1 VKAVHTKDLL
11 RGGVDG
17 GRYRICGWVDR
28 VRDLGRVKFVIIRDR
43 EGSLQIVGKAGES
56 PEAVLET
63 IAGLDREDVV
73 CTIGILRRNP
83 QAPGG
88 AEITAESIE
97 VVSKVVEPAPIEV
110 GSSLQSDLSTR
121 LRWRWL
127 DVRNPRVMGVF
138 ILEAEVANAFR
149 EYFRSSG
156 FIEIFTPKIVGGATE
171 GGAEVFPIVYF
182 DRQAFLAQSPQFY
195 KQMGVIA
202 GFEKVFEIGPVY
214 RAEKH
219 HTVRHLTEYHS
230 IDYEVGFVDGL
241 EDVLKVA
248 EGAFKYVIDYV
259 LKNEA
264 TREIIESYGASD
276 ILVPKEFPR
285 ITMRE
290 AYRLL
295 EEMGKR
301 IPYGEDLD
309 SEAEK
314 MLWTYARREYS
325 SDFVFIT
332 EYPWRVRPF
341 YAMRK
346 PGEPEWTLSF
356 DLLFRGLEVA
366 TGGQREHRYHVLV
379 EQARE
384 KGLNPENFWFYLE
397 FFKYGAPPHG
407 GAGIGLERVVM
418 QILKLANI
426 REARLLPRDP
436 ERLFP

>member
-1 VKAVHTKDLL
+1 MKTVYTKDLL
-11 RGGVDG
+11 RIGIDG
-17 GRYRICGWVDR
+17 NRYRICGWIDR
-28 VRDLGRVKFVIIRDR
+28 IRDLGRVKFAILRDR
-43 EGSLQIVGKAGES
+43 EGSIQIVGKAGEVS
-56 PEAVLET
+56 QEVLEA
-63 IAGLDREDVV
+63 IASLDREDVV
-73 CTIGILRRNP
+73 CVTGTLRRNP

-88 AEITAESIE
+88 AEIAAEKIE
-97 VVSKVVEPAPIEV
+97 VISKVVEPAPIEI

-127 DVRNPRVMGVF
+127 DVRNPRVMGIF

-149 EYFRSSG
+149 EYFRSNG

-171 GGAEVFPIVYF
+171 GGAEVFPVVYF

-230 IDYEVGFVDGL
+230 IDYEVGFIEGL

-248 EGAFKYVIDYV
+248 EGAFKYVIESV
-259 LKNEA
+259 LRNSR

-290 AYRLL
+290 AYRVL
-295 EEMGKR
+295 EGMGKR
-301 IPYGEDLD
+301 ISYGEDLD

-314 MLWTYARREYS
+314 LLWTYARKEYS
-325 SDFVFIT
+325 SDFIFVT
-332 EYPWRVRPF
+332 EYPWKVRPF

-366 TGGQREHRYHVLV
+366 TGGQREHRYHILV

-418 QILKLANI
+418 QILKLPNI

>member
-1 VKAVHTKDLL
+1 MKSIYTRDLL
-11 RGGVDG
+11 QRGADG
-17 GRYRICGWVDR
+17 ERYRICGWVDR
-28 VRDLGRVKFVIIRDR
+28 IRDLGRLKFILLRDR
-43 EGSLQIVGKAGES
+43 EGSIQVIAKYGEN
-56 PEAVLET
+56 PAEVLET
-63 IAGLDREDVV
+63 VSHLDREDVICV
-73 CTIGILRRNP
+73 RGILKRNP

-88 AEITAESIE
+88 AEISAESIE
-97 VVSKVVEPAPIEV
+97 ILSKVVEPAPIEV
-110 GSSLQSDLSTR
+110 GSSTESDLSTR

-127 DVRNPRVMGVF
+127 DTRNPRIMGIF
-138 ILEAEVANAFR
+138 ILESEVANAFR
-149 EYFRSSG
+149 EFFRSRG
-156 FIEIFTPKIVGGATE
+156 FVEIFTPKIVGGATE
-171 GGAEVFPIVYF
+171 GGAEVFPVVYF
-182 DRQAFLAQSPQFY
+182 DRNAYLAQSPQFY

-230 IDYEVGFVDGL
+230 VDYEVGFIDGL
-241 EDVLKVA
+241 DDVIGVA
-248 EGAFKYVIDYV
+248 EDAFKYVVGRI
-259 LKNEA
+259 LENSRTK
-264 TREIIESYGASD
+264 EIIDRYNASD
-276 ILVPKEFPR
+276 MLIPKKFPR

-290 AYRLL
+290 AYRVLDT
-295 EEMGKR
+295 MGKR

-314 MLWTYARREYS
+314 LLWTYARKEHS
-325 SDFVFIT
+325 SDFIFVT
-332 EYPWRVRPF
+332 EYPWKVRPF

-356 DLLFRGLEVA
+356 DLIFRGLEVA
-366 TGGQREHRYHVLV
+366 TGGQREHRYNILV

-384 KGLNPENFWFYLE
+384 KGLNPDNFWFYLE

-418 QILKLANI
+418 QILKLQNI

>member
-1 VKAVHTKDLL
+1 MKSMFTRDLL
-11 RGGVDG
+11 KLGVDG
-17 GRYRICGWVDR
+17 SMYKICGWIDR
-28 VRDLGRVKFVIIRDR
+28 IRDLGRLKFLIIRDR
-43 EGSLQIVGKAGES
+43 EGSLQAVAKMGET
-56 PEAVLET
+56 PEAVLKS
-63 IAGLDREDVV
+63 IASVDREDVV
-73 CTIGILRRNP
+73 CVEGIFRRNP

-88 AEITAESIE
+88 GEISIQTIE
-97 VVSKVVEPAPIEV
+97 VLSKVVEPAPIEV
-110 GSSLQSDLSTR
+110 GSSTDSDLSTR

-127 DVRNPRVMGVF
+127 DVRNPRVGGIF
-138 ILEAEVANAFR
+138 ILEAEAARAFR
-149 EYFRSSG
+149 EYFRSQG
-156 FIEIFTPKIVGGATE
+156 FVEIFTPKIVGGATE
-171 GGAEVFPIVYF
+171 GGAEVFPIIYF

-202 GFEKVFEIGPVY
+202 GLERVFEIGPVY

-230 IDYEVGFVDGL
+230 IDYEVGFIDGL
-241 EDVLKVA
+241 EDVLRVA
-248 EGAFKYVIDYV
+248 EGAFKHVVEHIMGNDV
-259 LKNEA
+259 TRSVVEA
-264 TREIIESYGASD
+264 YGAAD
-276 ILVPKEFPR
+276 IRIPKEFPR
-285 ITMRE
+285 ITIRE
-290 AYRLL
+290 AYRIL
-295 EEMGKR
+295 EKMGKR
-301 IPYGEDLD
+301 IPFGEDLD
-309 SEAEK
+309 AEAERL
-314 MLWTYARREYS
+314 LWNYASEELG
-325 SDFVFIT
+325 SDFLFVT

-379 EQARE
+379 QQARE
-384 KGLNPENFWFYLE
+384 KGLSPESFWFYLE

-418 QILKLANI
+418 QILRLQNI

>member
-1 VKAVHTKDLL
+1 MKTTYTKDLL

-17 GRYRICGWVDR
+17 ARYRICGWVDR
-28 VRDLGRVKFVIIRDR
+28 VRDLGRVKFVILRDR
-43 EGSLQIVGKAGES
+43 EGSIQVVGKAGES
-56 PEAVLET
+56 PEPVLEA
-63 IAGLDREDVV
+63 IAGLDREDVI
-73 CTIGILRRNP
+73 CATGILRKNP

-88 AEITAESIE
+88 AEVVAEGIE

-127 DVRNPRVMGVF
+127 DVRNPRVRGIF

-149 EYFRSSG
+149 EYFRSNG
-156 FIEIFTPKIVGGATE
+156 FVEIFTPKIVGGATE
-171 GGAEVFPIVYF
+171 GGAEVFPVVYF

-202 GFEKVFEIGPVY
+202 GLEKVFEIGPVY

-230 IDYEVGFVDGL
+230 IDYEVGFIDGL
-241 EDVLKVA
+241 EDVLRVA
-248 EGAFKYVIDYV
+248 EGAFKYVVEYV
-259 LKNEA
+259 LKRDT

-290 AYRLL
+290 AYRVL
-295 EEMGKR
+295 EGMGKR

-309 SEAEK
+309 PEAERL
-314 MLWTYARREYS
+314 LWAYARKEYS
-325 SDFVFIT
+325 SDFVFVT
-332 EYPWRVRPF
+332 EYPWKVRPF

-418 QILKLANI
+418 QILKLPNI

>member
-1 VKAVHTKDLL
+1 MKTIYTRDLL
-11 RGGVDG
+11 RSGSDG
-17 GRYRICGWVDR
+17 QRYRICGWVDR
-28 VRDLGRVKFVIIRDR
+28 IRDLGRIKFVLVRDR
-43 EGSLQIVGKAGES
+43 EGMVQAVARADDSQKSL
-56 PEAVLET
+56 LET
-63 IAGLDREDVV
+63 IKTLDREDVV
-73 CTIGILRRNP
+73 CVEGVFKRNP

-88 AEITAESIE
+88 GEIVINDIKIL
-97 VVSKVVEPAPIEV
+97 SKVIEAAPIETR
-110 GSSLQSDLSTR
+110 SSTESDLATR

-127 DVRNPRVMGVF
+127 DTRNPKVMGIF

-149 EYFRSSG
+149 EYFRSNG

-182 DRQAFLAQSPQFY
+182 DKQAFLAQSPQFY

-202 GFEKVFEIGPVY
+202 GFERVFEIGPVY

-230 IDYEVGFVDGL
+230 IDYEVGFIEGL
-241 EDVLKVA
+241 EDVIKVA
-248 EGAFKYVIDYV
+248 EGAFRYVVESV
-259 LKNEA
+259 LRKDL
-264 TREIIESYGASD
+264 TREIIESYNATD
-276 ILVPKEFPR
+276 IMIPREMPR

-290 AYRLL
+290 AYKIL
-295 EEMGKR
+295 EGMGKR

-309 SEAEK
+309 PEAERL
-314 MLWTYARREYS
+314 LWTYARKELS
-325 SDFVFIT
+325 SDFIFVT
-332 EYPWRVRPF
+332 EYPWKVRPF

-346 PGEPEWTLSF
+346 PGEPGWTLSF
-356 DLLFRGLEVA
+356 DLIFRGLEVA
-366 TGGQREHRYHVLV
+366 TGGQREHRYHVLI

-384 KGLNPENFWFYLE
+384 KGLNPDNFWFYLE

-418 QILKLANI
+418 QILRLPNI